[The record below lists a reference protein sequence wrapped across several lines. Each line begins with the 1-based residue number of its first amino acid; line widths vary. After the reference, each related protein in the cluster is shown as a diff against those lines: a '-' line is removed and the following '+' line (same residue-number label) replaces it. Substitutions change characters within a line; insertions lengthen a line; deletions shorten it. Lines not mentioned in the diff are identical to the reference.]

1 MGRKPSI
8 TPEQG
13 EALLEAYGRLGS
25 IRAAAAEVGVSE
37 DAAQRYAAKFPKS
50 AAPVIAQQQYIVE
63 TAGASLFD
71 TRAVLEENYGRIKKL
86 ADQLDQGIMLIN
98 GEYQALVPPAT
109 NVAAIKEI
117 REHVETSMKL
127 MKLLVDV
134 DEVRK
139 FQQAVLEAIGEAD
152 EPTKHRII
160 AKLRERRALGLTLSG
175 S

>member
-50 AAPVIAQQQYIVE
+50 AAPVIAQQQHIVE
-63 TAGASLFD
+63 TARASLWD
-71 TRAVLEENYGRIKKL
+71 TRLSIDENYQRC
-86 ADQLDQGIMLIN
+86 LDLLVQA
-98 GEYQALVPPAT
+98 QALDMGNPKAVSAY
-109 NVAAIKEI
+109 VGLLREI
-117 REHVETSMKL
+117 RGHVESSMDL
-127 MKLLVDV
+127 AKLLVDV
-134 DEVRK
+134 EEVRK
-139 FQQAVLEAIGEAD
+139 FQHSVIEAIGEAD

-160 AKLRERRALGLTLSG
+160 AKLRERRALGLALFQPA
-175 S
+175 

>member
-8 TPEQG
+8 SPAQG
-13 EALLEAYGRLGS
+13 EALLLAYRRLGTV
-25 IRAAAAEVGVSE
+25 RAAAQDVGVSE
-37 DAAQRYAAKFPKS
+37 DAASRYIAKFAES
-50 AAPVIAQQQYIVE
+50 AAPVVAQQQHIVE

-86 ADQLDQGIMLIN
+86 AHQLDQGILLVN

-117 REHVETSMKL
+117 REHVETSLKML
-127 MKLLVDV
+127 KLLVDV

-160 AKLRERRALGLTLSG
+160 AKLRERRALGLALNG